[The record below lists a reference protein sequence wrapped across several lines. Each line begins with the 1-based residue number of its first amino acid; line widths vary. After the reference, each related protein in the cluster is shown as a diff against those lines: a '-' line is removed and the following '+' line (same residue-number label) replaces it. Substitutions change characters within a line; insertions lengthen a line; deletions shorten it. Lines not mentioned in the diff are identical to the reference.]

1 LRPISTLTI
10 GDDVLAYNEATGEV
24 DYYPILATIVHQ
36 DQVVQLLTIDG
47 ETIVTTPNHPF
58 YTIAEEWI
66 PAGQL
71 QVGDLVRRADGR
83 YGMVEAITF
92 VYQPQPMYNLTVDT
106 AHTYFV
112 GDGQWLV
119 HNCRTGYSGPSNG
132 YSNKRPHDLNTALGL
147 QNRKTVEELFSTRDF
162 DRPSDLLGAPSNLRG
177 TNKYIYVIDEA
188 GNIWVSRPGPHHAD
202 LVGGANVYGA
212 GEMYIDS
219 SGMIRQ
225 INNQSGHYLPDA
237 GGFFSYMESL
247 LKSKGISFDPSVF
260 KPL

>member
-92 VYQPQPMYNLTVDT
+92 VYQPQPMYNLTVAA

-119 HNCRTGYSGPSNG
+119 HNVCQIHHALSKKIQDALDMHPTLSG
-132 YSNKRPHDLNTALGL
+132 TF
-147 QNRKTVEELFSTRDF
+147 NRED
-162 DRPSDLLGAPSNLRG
+162 DLLKFVASSDEAHRGYQTWHRQYDRQVVEWLLRNPGATRADFLNYLIGVYSREDMARRFPDAVDKLRSALRG
-177 TNKYIYVIDEA
+177 
-188 GNIWVSRPGPHHAD
+188 G
-202 LVGGANVYGA
+202 
-212 GEMYIDS
+212 
-219 SGMIRQ
+219 
-225 INNQSGHYLPDA
+225 
-237 GGFFSYMESL
+237 
-247 LKSKGISFDPSVF
+247 
-260 KPL
+260 